1 MHDTAVSQ
9 SPNSKPP
16 RKREGSS
23 CEGDGTYIRQ
33 PFTGRV
39 LMPESKTS
47 LDGYS
52 IPEVLRGENS
62 KIKTK
67 ENLDVKAKT
76 KV

>member
-1 MHDTAVSQ
+1 
-9 SPNSKPP
+9 
-16 RKREGSS
+16 
-23 CEGDGTYIRQ
+23 
-33 PFTGRV
+33 
-39 LMPESKTS
+39 MPESKTS

-76 KV
+76 KVQQEPKDITSS